1 MLQRIEVISF
11 SYPNLQDIR
20 LSNVDMGIDMGTCV
34 AIVGPNDTGKSPLPN
49 LLAVRRR
56 QKLRIG
62 RHSRHLEDLLT
73 MEEAVHAKLRKF
85 GLPGH
90 NHLTPIANLSGG
102 QKVRVMFTLVSMY
115 HLDTQSIVA
124 VAVTLDEFAGGVVLV
139 SHDSRLI

>member
-1 MLQRIEVISF
+1 MLPISIPATPQIVIKYFHEPTELTSPMLQRIEVISF

-49 LLAVRRR
+49 LLA
-56 QKLRIG
+56 
-62 RHSRHLEDLLT
+62 D
-73 MEEAVHAKLRKF
+73 
-85 GLPGH
+85 
-90 NHLTPIANLSGG
+90 
-102 QKVRVMFTLVSMY
+102 

-139 SHDSRLI
+139 FGKEI